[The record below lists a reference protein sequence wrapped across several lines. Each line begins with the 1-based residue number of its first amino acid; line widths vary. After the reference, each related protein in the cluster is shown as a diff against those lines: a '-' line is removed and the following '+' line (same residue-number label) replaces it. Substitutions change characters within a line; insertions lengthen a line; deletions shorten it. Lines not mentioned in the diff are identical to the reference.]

1 MNAAANAVPKKIPFL
16 KKITPK
22 TICDNV
28 LGIDLADRKWVET
41 SLTSPL
47 ALYDLF
53 GIITKTKT
61 GHTDKGDWTAFVGQF
76 KACDPTTG
84 EIIAESGK
92 AHINVLEDLVYST
105 LVQVQETDPKAQI
118 HIAIRLGIK
127 PALKGKPSQTG
138 YEYWAE
144 RLTQTQA
151 ADDPIARLRGE
162 VYQARLAAPA
172 AGASSEPAPASSGA
186 SEPAPV
192 VQNGKGGKG
201 HHAAK

>member
-1 MNAAANAVPKKIPFL
+1 MNAAANAMPKKIPFL

-22 TICDNV
+22 TMCDDV

-41 SLTSPL
+41 SLTSQL

-53 GIITKTKT
+53 GTITKTKV
-61 GHTDKGDWTAFVGQF
+61 GHTDKGDWTAFIGRF
-76 KACDPTTG
+76 NACDPTTG
-84 EIIAESGK
+84 EVIAESGK

-105 LVQVQETDPKAQI
+105 LVQAQEADPKAQV
-118 HIAIRLGIK
+118 HIAIRIGIK
-127 PALKGKPSQTG
+127 PAPKGKPSQTG

-162 VYQARLAAPA
+162 VYQARLAGPA
-172 AGASSEPAPASSGA
+172 GGTSSEGATSGA
-186 SEPAPV
+186 PTADSAP